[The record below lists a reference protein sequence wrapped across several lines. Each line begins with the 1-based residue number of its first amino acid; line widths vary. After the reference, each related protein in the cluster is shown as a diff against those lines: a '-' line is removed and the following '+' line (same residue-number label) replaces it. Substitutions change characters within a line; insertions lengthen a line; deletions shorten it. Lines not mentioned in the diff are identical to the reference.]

1 MSDSIVTRKVIVTD
15 PAGVHLRSALA
26 IIQTVRGGTSKVT
39 IAKGEQR
46 VEATEMFQVLGLVA
60 QQGDTLTVAAEGPD
74 AAAVLDSLEPLFAGQ
89 FGDEA
94 QKAV

>member
-1 MSDSIVTRKVIVTD
+1 MPESITRRLAVTD

-26 IIQTVRGGTSKVT
+26 IIQTVGRGKSRVT

-46 VEATEMFQVLGLVA
+46 VEATEMWQIMGLVA
-60 QQGDTLTVAAEGPD
+60 QQGDELTVAAEGPD
-74 AAAVLDSLEPLFAGQ
+74 AAAVLDALEPLFAGQ

-94 QKAV
+94 KKSE